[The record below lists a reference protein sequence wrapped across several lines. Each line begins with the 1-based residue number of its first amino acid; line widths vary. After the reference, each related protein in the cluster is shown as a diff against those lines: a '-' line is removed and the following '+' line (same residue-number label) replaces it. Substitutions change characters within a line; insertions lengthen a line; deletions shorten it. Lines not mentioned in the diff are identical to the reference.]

1 LQSSRMAKLARES
14 SMEDEFSHG
23 DDASGSGCS
32 AERPIFACGTT
43 VPNPGPGEV
52 RIPRLVASATGTFAK
67 TGSCDLPT

>member
-1 LQSSRMAKLARES
+1 MAKLARES